1 MEDRILGIHHVTA
14 IASDPQRNIDFYT
27 GLMGLR
33 LVKLTV
39 NFDDPTA
46 YHLYYGDEVGRPGTI
61 LTFFSWRGAPQGSL
75 GTGQLTAAA
84 FSIPEGAISFWAD
97 RLRGQDVHLEGPFS
111 RFNEQVLSFSDPD
124 GLRLELVATRNAD
137 GGSFSKDRPV
147 PSEYALK
154 GFRGVTISAVGAHER
169 TSSLLIDTMGFRE
182 TNQAGN
188 RLRYEVGN
196 GGSAAIVDLV
206 SEPKA
211 QRGVVSVG
219 TVHHIAWRTPNDDQ
233 QKVWRQRLVEVG
245 LGVTP
250 VIDRKYF
257 HSIYFRE
264 PGGVLFEIATDPP
277 GFTVDEPA
285 AELGTRLQLPA
296 WLEPQRRE
304 IEETLPPVHIPV
316 VRAE

>member
-1 MEDRILGIHHVTA
+1 MEDKILGIHHVTA
-14 IASDPQRNIDFYT
+14 IASDPQRNIDFYS

-46 YHLYYGDEVGRPGTI
+46 YHLYYGDEVGHPGTI
-61 LTFFSWRGAPQGSL
+61 LTFFSWRGAPQGLL
-75 GTGQLTAAA
+75 GTGQLTATA
-84 FSIPEGAISFWAD
+84 FSVPEGAVSFWAD
-97 RLRGQDVHLEGPFS
+97 KLRVKGVHVEGPFA
-111 RFNEQVLSFSDPD
+111 RFNEQVLSFADPD
-124 GLRLELVATRNAD
+124 GLRLELVETRNAN
-137 GGSFSKDRPV
+137 GSFWKDGPV
-147 PSEYALK
+147 PPEYALR
-154 GFRGVTISAVGAHER
+154 GFRGVTITAEVAHER
-169 TSSLLIDTMGFRE
+169 TSSLLTETMGFRE

-188 RLRYEVGN
+188 NLRYEVGS
-196 GGSAAIVDLV
+196 GGSVAIVDLV

-211 QRGVVSVG
+211 KRGLVSVG

-233 QKVWRQRLVEVG
+233 QKAWRQRLVEVG

-277 GFTVDEPA
+277 GFTVDETA

-304 IEETLPPVHIPV
+304 IEETLPPVHPPV
-316 VRAE
+316 VKAE